1 VSRARGWLASLLA
14 LAGAH
19 RVFTGL
25 LAAGLVLRIVTFFAY
40 RPALIYYDSTRYL
53 ERMRDLEPG
62 AVRPA
67 GYPAFLKLLPAD
79 WELAVVPAVQHLFG
93 LAIAVLLYGVL
104 VRLGVRALWAALATA
119 PVLLDG
125 YQLNIEQYVL
135 AETLFELLLVGGC
148 VLVLWRRPAALGAVA
163 LAGLLFAAALLTRAN
178 AIVAAVP
185 VLVALFL
192 LREHWSRPAAL
203 ATAFVVPVLGYAAWF
218 ESHHGHYGLNGYGGQ
233 FLYARVAQFADC
245 DDLDVP
251 RQQRVLCPTE
261 PPDQRPTIDEYM
273 WDNEVSPLYDLKLRP
288 GQRRP
293 DVAGSFAR
301 RVIRHQPLDYAEAV
315 LSDFVYGFSPT
326 HSRRARDLPVDRWQ
340 FQREYPVFRP
350 AETREILRADGYDHG
365 VADGTLAP
373 FLRAYQRFVYTPGPL
388 LALALLLGLAGA
400 LGIGPARQAALRLR
414 AAAFTFTF
422 VALAIYLPSV
432 AVSQFTW
439 RYQLPLLVLLPPAG
453 ALGLEALSRRMERR
467 SAGE

>member
-1 VSRARGWLASLLA
+1 MSRAREGFASLLA
-14 LAGAH
+14 LAGRH

-25 LAAGLVLRIVTFFAY
+25 LAAGLILRVVTFFAY
-40 RPALIYYDSTRYL
+40 RPALIYFDSTRYL

-79 WELAVVPAVQHLFG
+79 WELAVVPGVQHLFG
-93 LAIAVLLYGVL
+93 LAIAVLLYAVL
-104 VRLGVRALWAALATA
+104 VRLGVRTLWAALATA

-125 YQLNIEQYVL
+125 YQLNIEQYIL

-148 VLVLWRRPAALGAVA
+148 VLVLWRRPAGLGAAA

-178 AIVAAVP
+178 AIVAVVP
-185 VLVALFL
+185 ALVALFI

-203 ATAFVVPVLGYAAWF
+203 ATAFVLPVLAYAAWF

-245 DDLDVP
+245 DGLDVP
-251 RQQRVLCPTE
+251 EQQRVLCPAE
-261 PPDQRPTIDEYM
+261 PPDERPTIDEYM
-273 WDNEVSPLYDLKLRP
+273 WANDISPLYDLELRP

-293 DVAGSFAR
+293 EVAGNFAR
-301 RVIRHQPLDYAEAV
+301 RIIRHQPLDYAEAV
-315 LSDFVYGFSPT
+315 LADFAYGFSPT
-326 HSRRARDLPVDRWQ
+326 HSRRARDLPVSRWQ
-340 FQREYPVFRP
+340 FQRDYPVFRA
-350 AETREILRADGYDHG
+350 AETRRILRADGYEHG

-388 LALALLLGLAGA
+388 LALMLAVGLAGA
-400 LGIGPARQAALRLR
+400 AGIGRARQAALRLR
-414 AAAFTFTF
+414 AGAFTFTF

-467 SAGE
+467 PAGV